1 MLFSLRGT
9 LIFARNALLK
19 LSRLIAAHKQGKSRV
34 CVRCQYS
41 YFKGST
47 LRQFGR
53 ATIVPRKPLL
63 RNWNVTYSIE
73 VNHMKRNG
81 LLFLIAALVLLW
93 LGTMLVK
100 SPQVQAQNDDN
111 QGNQSND
118 EESKIKQGFA
128 IAPVPLNLD
137 GKNRA
142 LVGLGSYI
150 VNAQGGC
157 NGCHTLNPGVEYTS
171 DGNPYLLSP
180 PFSGKVTVD
189 PTHYLAGGND
199 FGPFPGGPGS
209 IPHLYTRNL
218 TPDKTGRPEGGH
230 TFEEFVQI
238 IRHGTDFDHIHP
250 SCTGP
255 GTPAN
260 CLPFPFNGD
269 LLQVMPWPVY
279 TNMTDRD
286 LLAIYTYLSAIP
298 CNPGPS
304 GLDPTLYEQN
314 VCE

>member
-1 MLFSLRGT
+1 
-9 LIFARNALLK
+9 
-19 LSRLIAAHKQGKSRV
+19 
-34 CVRCQYS
+34 
-41 YFKGST
+41 
-47 LRQFGR
+47 
-53 ATIVPRKPLL
+53 
-63 RNWNVTYSIE
+63 
-73 VNHMKRNG
+73 MKRCG
-81 LLFLIAALVLLW
+81 LLFLIAALVLLC
-93 LGTMLVK
+93 LGTMLVR
-100 SPQVQAQNDDN
+100 SPQVRAQNDNN

-118 EESKIKQGFA
+118 DESKIKQGFA
-128 IAPVPLNLD
+128 IAPVHLNLE

-150 VNAQGGC
+150 VNAQGDC
-157 NGCHTLNPGVEYTS
+157 NGCHTLNPAVEYTP

-189 PTHYLAGGND
+189 PTHYLAGGQD

-209 IPHLYTRNL
+209 IPHLYARNL

-230 TFEEFVQI
+230 
-238 IRHGTDFDHIHP
+238 IHP
-250 SCTGP
+250 SCIGP

-269 LLQVMPWPVY
+269 LLQVMPWPTY
-279 TNMTDRD
+279 AQMTDRD